1 MSNINSFNTFNYS
14 PTKVFNTKL
23 QTLLEQGHIDEYL
36 VEQIR
41 DYRRFFNDNAVI

>member
-1 MSNINSFNTFNYS
+1 MINTYNYL
-14 PTKVFNTKL
+14 PTKQFNDKL

-41 DYRRFFNDNAVI
+41 DYRSFFNSNAVI